1 MGGTMS
7 RRRFVG
13 RHSGRPS
20 AGSELLRVTPA
31 FAKSTVGAEAD
42 SGAGSSYR
50 PFELATAK
58 PRRARAATRRSG
70 SRCRR
75 SPTST
80 ARSGAADI
88 QGTATGSDGSSW
100 FFDTDMR
107 FMDGEYVGE
116 DGKHHHGTFGFV

>member
-13 RHSGRPS
+13 ATVAGL

-31 FAKSTVGAEAD
+31 FAKSTSAPKPIPGGFLVP
-42 SGAGSSYR
+42 S
-50 PFELATAK
+50 FELATTNPDVHVLPPAV
-58 PRRARAATRRSG
+58 G
-70 SRCRR
+70 FEM
-75 SPTST
+75 ST
-80 ARSGAADI
+80 ITDFNGTVGAADI

-100 FFDTDMR
+100 FFDADMR

-116 DGKHHHGTFGFV
+116 DDKHHHGTFGFV